1 MSSTGRSD
9 ARKGHEFDYYHTPE
23 WIIEEFFGATTKIV
37 ANRLS
42 IYTLIEEMEE
52 KFTEHGMLDPC
63 AGGQFFDGEAS
74 MAYPAFMR
82 GNGRM
87 YIQPTD
93 GAEPVI
99 HTMDIRED
107 SPAEIHGDFLN
118 TDLDRKYGVVI
129 SNPPFTLAQEFVTKA
144 LECTVDNGYV
154 VMLLRIGFFG
164 SAKREKWFKAHMPE
178 FTILHHKRP
187 SFSNDGK
194 TDSDYYAHFVWRKGY
209 HPTESRLILV

>member
-9 ARKGHEFDYYHTPE
+9 ARKGHEFDYYKTPE
-23 WIIEEFFGATTKIV
+23 WIIEEFFNAMKSIE
-37 ANRLS
+37 ANALTS
-42 IYTLIEEMEE
+42 HTLFEELETMHSEY
-52 KFTEHGMLDPC
+52 GLLDPC

-74 MAYPAFMR
+74 MAYPAFILSM
-82 GNGRM
+82 GNCG
-87 YIQPTD
+87 
-93 GAEPVI
+93 EI

-107 SPAEIHGDFLN
+107 SPAEIHCDFLN

-129 SNPPFTLAQEFVTKA
+129 SNPPYTLAQEFITKA

-164 SAKREKWFKAHMPE
+164 SAKRKKWFKAHMPE

-209 HPTESRLILV
+209 HPKESRLILV